1 MYKLNIKIDL
11 KKSENIHNVHQFV
24 VHQTTVREKGL
35 RNSSPNCKRFLSGS
49 NSYNY
54 NTHLKCI
61 CVYKTTTLIEK
72 YNLATHTKNIQCVV
86 LQITQYE
93 ETFVVLIHESSQCS
107 SHVQMELV
115 Q

>member
-1 MYKLNIKIDL
+1 MFINLLYSKPHSK
-11 KKSENIHNVHQFV
+11 
-24 VHQTTVREKGL
+24 RGRL

-72 YNLATHTKNIQCVV
+72 YNLAISTNIFNV
-86 LQITQYE
+86 LSFKSPSTRR
-93 ETFVVLIHESSQCS
+93 SS
-107 SHVQMELV
+107 
-115 Q
+115 